1 VSRRPVVNV
10 AASVHD
16 RLLARATTTGADPND
31 TFLRYVLERFLYRL
45 AVSVHASSFM
55 LKGATLF
62 AVWEAEPHRPTKD
75 VDLLGFG
82 ADSAERLRRV
92 FADVCRTVVPDDG
105 VIFDPATITV
115 SDIRQGQVYQGKR
128 VRLAARLGNAR
139 FTAQVDV
146 GFGDALAEWE
156 TEITLP
162 TLLDFPAPRLRAY
175 PAEAVVAEKLHAMAQ
190 HGMLNSRMKDI
201 YDVQALAARLAF
213 EGEKLTEAV
222 RLTFER
228 RGREIGGD
236 LPAPLTAAFA
246 ADEVMLQR
254 WAGFLRRN
262 RLESIE
268 LSTAVSALGR
278 FLGEPLE
285 ALAGGRSY
293 VAEWP
298 PGGPWRGVP
307 RRGGR
312 A

>member
-1 VSRRPVVNV
+1 MG
-10 AASVHD
+10 ASAFD
-16 RLLARATTTGADPND
+16 RLKALTRPPGHDFNLTLT
-31 TFLRYVLERFLYRL
+31 RYACERLLYRL
-45 AVSVHASSFM
+45 SKSPHADSFM

-62 AVWEAEPHRPTKD
+62 IVWEVEPHRPTRD

-82 ADSAERLRRV
+82 EDSAERLRAV
-92 FADVCRTVVPDDG
+92 FAGVCRQDVQDDG
-105 VIFDPATITV
+105 VHFDPGSVAV
-115 SDIRQGQVYQGKR
+115 SDIRAGQTYQGKR
-128 VRLAARLGNAR
+128 ILVDGRLG
-139 FTAQVDV
+139 TAKLRVQVDV

-190 HGMLNSRMKDI
+190 HGMLNSRMKDV

-213 EGEKLTEAV
+213 DGEKLTGAV

-268 LSTAVSALGR
+268 LATAVSALGR

-285 ALAGGRSY
+285 ALAGARSF